1 MRKFTHVVIAGL
13 AVLSALAVQADKWT
27 DPVTGY
33 TWTYRINGGTAEIY
47 KGHISAAISPSPTGA
62 VTIPST
68 LGGKHVT
75 SIGDCAFYRCSGLT
89 SVTIPDGV
97 TNINSN
103 AFYDCNGLK
112 SVMVPHCVLE
122 VRIRNVFPFQYSS
135 LTNVSYSSVVTNIGD
150 SAFSGC
156 SGLKSVTIPVGVTSI
171 GDSAFSGCSGLTE
184 VTIPVGVTSMGDSA
198 FSGCSGLKSV
208 TIPDSVMSIG
218 HDAFRGCSGLTGV
231 TIPVGV
237 TSIRDSA
244 FYNCSGL
251 KSVTIPAGVT
261 NIGVSAF
268 YDCIGLK
275 SVTIPASVTSIGW
288 DAFHG
293 CIGLTDVTIPD
304 GVTNIEPYAFTWCSS
319 LTRVSIPTSVTN
331 LEGTVFYGCSRLTN
345 VTIPQC
351 ICANPL
357 SNVFSSSYTNI
368 TTITIQPGVT
378 RIGSS
383 AFSDCSRLKS
393 VTIPDSVMSIG
404 SSAFSNCDNSLY
416 DTKTVPGVRLV
427 DGWVIG
433 IQGSQASISGALHL
447 TGVRGIAG
455 NAFWLCKNLTSVTM
469 QDGIKT
475 IGASA
480 FYKCTK
486 LSSVSIPDS
495 MLNIEREAF
504 EECNS
509 ALFDTKTI
517 SGVNLVD
524 GWVVGA
530 TESLP
535 GELDLSGVR
544 GIGQYAFSDCNGLT
558 DVTIGNGVAGI
569 GSYAFKNCACLM
581 NVTILDGVAYVGDEM
596 FFGCASLAC
605 ISIPASVTKGNVV
618 LDGSR
623 NLGMLKL
630 GYDGYGANTPVKL
643 YVDDELLLSSTGA
656 DVYEWRP
663 RLAGVHVLRRVT
675 GPNELIVS
683 VNSTNLLEFARDPE
697 PNPPGAVDTTIS
709 LAQTSKTFASAKRSA
724 NTFALTS
731 TTGSGTWTASA
742 SDDWISL
749 SKTSGAVTEKVSYI
763 VEANTSAQARM
774 GYVYVSG
781 HVHTVIQPGTGVSI
795 SSDSIV
801 VDHRGIEQEIV
812 IDTTADGASWYA
824 RPEAPWISVWPTS
837 GNGDDSVAVQVAP
850 FYEVATR
857 TGSATIAGETVT
869 ITQRGR
875 DMQLMTY
882 TTNVTAAAQFATLA
896 VAALPDVPW
905 SVVSGAS
912 WITVSYAGSGLGS
925 STIDL
930 ALAANTS
937 YLSRTGMVVI
947 GTETFTVT
955 QAGTTAL
962 SFEIAASSVSVQA
975 TATAAKTIKITATPD
990 LPWTIT
996 SNRDWLAPISNYRTG
1011 AGTKTVAYSVAAN
1024 PTLASRTGVLTFA
1037 PAAES
1042 GLPSRTLTVTQTAAV
1057 SSIAPESASVSAA
1070 ATTVS
1075 VEVTV
1080 DAVVGWTVSSGSG
1093 WVTFEGS
1100 GSRTGPGTVVL
1111 HVGENTSLAAR
1122 DGSVTIAGHEFPV
1135 HQAGGTIGISA
1146 TSNSVSSAG
1155 GNLYI
1160 GVTGS
1165 ANLNWSIQNATDWVT
1180 VEGDVSR
1187 TGPATLVIRVAANT
1201 GTEARSCEIMIGGQ
1215 KLTIEQ
1221 AAAGTSVEE
1230 DVLVYG
1236 ADTDIGGFHV
1246 KAPDYLT
1253 WRTETEA
1260 DDWIILFSEE
1270 ESTGSADVEY
1280 IVDEIDASCSRI
1292 GVLWVG
1298 STPVYICQS
1307 SFTTSLSASGREVS
1321 RLSGNGQVSV
1331 TVGSGNQ
1338 WCAVSTVPWIT
1349 LMNSQG
1355 TGNGVVQFTYDDN
1368 TTGAERTGRIIIAD
1382 QVFTLTQTAADPS
1395 VPRWTITYQNTKGAA
1410 NPNPN
1415 KYDEGSEVSFL
1426 ALANVNGYTFAG
1438 WTPSAISASD
1448 KGNKTITASWTP
1460 NVYSIAFDANGGES
1474 AMDSLPM
1481 VYEVPAQLPQNA
1493 FSRTGY
1499 EFAGW
1504 ATSAQGNVA
1513 YADRATVSNLAV
1525 VANATVTLYAKW
1537 TPISYSINYANTKGA
1552 ANSNP
1557 ATYTIED
1564 EIVFAPL
1571 PNVGNY
1577 EFLGWS
1583 PASLLP
1589 GGTGETTVTAQW
1601 RLKQEFS
1608 LDELLNELGVATMTK
1623 GGNANWYS
1631 QTSVHHN
1638 DSSAWRSGSIG
1649 HSQSTWMEIS
1659 VRGATSVSFW
1669 WKVSSESG
1677 DDKLSWTLDG
1687 TQQEVIS
1694 GEQAWAH
1701 ITKSLTS
1708 EAHTIRFTY
1717 AKDGSATGG
1726 DDCGWVGDV
1735 LFECQCP
1742 ETVSLTFDL
1751 DGKGTRMGGGELAQ
1765 TLPFGGTPTA
1775 PTVQADFGWQ
1785 FDGWSLTERY
1795 YSDATITATYTAIPY
1810 ATVDASVTGGTAI
1823 RVNAEWVATELDQR
1837 FGAGRKEAFVAKFGS
1852 DLASAL
1858 TKKTGK
1864 VDGSG
1869 NELAVWHDY
1878 VAGTDPTDINS
1889 TFKAKIEIRDGVPVI
1904 EWEPNLNEGGEVR
1917 AYAVYGKAGLKD
1929 GWHSPTNA
1937 LDRFFKVDV
1946 AMPPT
1951 RTVTFNV
1958 GGGSAIE
1965 TVDIRVGQP
1974 IGTLPTPTWQGYD
1987 FLGWFT
1993 EAEGGAAITPETI
2006 VTEDLTIYA
2015 HWERN
2020 VAVDLVHR
2028 WSFNGDLTDSAGG
2041 QTATTV
2047 GGVTTDGSVYSTPG
2061 GFSGSAY
2068 IDLGNWI
2075 VPTNGSPVTIEMWV
2089 RQNASVSYGRIY
2101 CWGAMPTEGDFSGS
2115 NENAP
2120 EWLQMRWDGVSTG
2133 WDSEV
2138 TLKSYS
2144 VGVEYHVATVIEPLG
2159 NGTWNVTFYQQE
2171 ASTGAT
2177 LSSGSVTTKSGWNLQ
2192 NWRQTDMVLGQTLT
2206 TWDYCAKNSYNELR
2220 IWRKAMTESEL
2231 TASAIAG
2238 PDADL

>member
-1 MRKFTHVVIAGL
+1 MRKFTHILIAGF
-13 AVLSALAVQADKWT
+13 AVLSAFAVHADTWT
-27 DPVTGY
+27 DPNTGY
-33 TWTYRINGGTAEIY
+33 TWTYRIIYGGEYGSEAEIY
-47 KGHISAAISPSPTGA
+47 NNGSAAISPSPTGT

-68 LGGKHVT
+68 LGGKPVT
-75 SIGDCAFYRCSGLT
+75 SIGDSAFYRCLSLT

-97 TNINSN
+97 TSIGNY
-103 AFYDCNGLK
+103 AFCR
-112 SVMVPHCVLE
+112 C
-122 VRIRNVFPFQYSS
+122 SS
-135 LTNVSYSSVVTNIGD
+135 LTSVAIPDGVTSIGSY
-150 SAFSGC
+150 AFFNCRS
-156 SGLKSVTIPVGVTSI
+156 LTSVTMPYNSVTSIRNSTFELCDDLSEIIINISDIDAWDIGAWCTNSINSCLQGTKRFFVDGVEVVEVEIPDGVTSI
-171 GDSAFSGCSGLTE
+171 GDSAFSGCSGLT
-184 VTIPVGVTSMGDSA
+184 
-198 FSGCSGLKSV
+198 SV
-208 TIPDSVMSIG
+208 TIPDSVTNIG
-218 HDAFRGCSGLTGV
+218 SAAFISCSSLT
-231 TIPVGV
+231 
-237 TSIRDSA
+237 
-244 FYNCSGL
+244 
-251 KSVTIPAGVT
+251 SVTMSDGVT
-261 NIGVSAF
+261 NIGSYAF
-268 YDCIGLK
+268 FNCRSL
-275 SVTIPASVTSIGW
+275 TS
-288 DAFHG
+288 
-293 CIGLTDVTIPD
+293 VTIPD
-304 GVTNIEPYAFTWCSS
+304 GVTSIGDQAF
-319 LTRVSIPTSVTN
+319 RD
-331 LEGTVFYGCSRLTN
+331 
-345 VTIPQC
+345 C
-351 ICANPL
+351 ICL
-357 SNVFSSSYTNI
+357 T
-368 TTITIQPGVT
+368 
-378 RIGSS
+378 
-383 AFSDCSRLKS
+383 S
-393 VTIPDSVMSIG
+393 VTIPDGVTSIG
-404 SSAFSNCDNSLY
+404 SYVFSGCSGIKEVAVPQFVCDKTSLLS
-416 DTKTVPGVRLV
+416 DSKTKIENV
-427 DGWVIG
+427 VIR
-433 IQGSQASISGALHL
+433 S
-447 TGVRGIAG
+447 
-455 NAFWLCKNLTSVTM
+455 SVT
-469 QDGIKT
+469 
-475 IGASA
+475 
-480 FYKCTK
+480 
-486 LSSVSIPDS
+486 
-495 MLNIEREAF
+495 NIVE
-504 EECNS
+504 
-509 ALFDTKTI
+509 
-517 SGVNLVD
+517 
-524 GWVVGA
+524 
-530 TESLP
+530 
-535 GELDLSGVR
+535 
-544 GIGQYAFSDCNGLT
+544 YAFGGFTSLKRVSLVSSDAEGTLNLQ
-558 DVTIGNGVAGI
+558 D
-569 GSYAFKNCACLM
+569 
-581 NVTILDGVAYVGDEM
+581 
-596 FFGCASLAC
+596 
-605 ISIPASVTKGNVV
+605 
-618 LDGSR
+618 SR
-623 NLGMLKL
+623 NLGTLMIS
-630 GYDGYGANTPVKL
+630 YETHDGIVPTRL
-643 YVDDELLLSSTGA
+643 YVDGELLLSSNGSGTW
-656 DVYEWRP
+656 EWNP
-663 RLAGVHVLRRVT
+663 RTSGVHVLRRVS
-675 GPNELIVS
+675 GSHELTIN
-683 VNSTNLLEFARDPE
+683 VNSTNVLEFVCDPE
-697 PNPPGAVDTTIS
+697 PNPPGAVDATIS
-709 LAQTSKTFASAKRSA
+709 LAQTSKTFTSAKRSP
-724 NTFALTS
+724 NTFGLTS

-749 SKTSGAVTEKVSYI
+749 TKTSGAVTEKVSYI
-763 VEANTSAQARM
+763 VEANTSAQART

-781 HVHTVIQPGTGVSI
+781 HVHTVVQPGTGVSI

-812 IDTTADGASWYA
+812 VDTTADGASWYA
-824 RPEAPWISVWPTS
+824 RPEDPWISVWPTS

-857 TGSATIAGETVT
+857 TGSATIAGETIT

-882 TTNVTAAAQFATLA
+882 TTNVTAAAQSATLA
-896 VAALPDVPW
+896 VAALPDVSW
-905 SVVSGAS
+905 SVVSDAS

-925 STIDL
+925 STINL
-930 ALAANTS
+930 AFAANTS
-937 YLSRTGMVVI
+937 YLSRTGTVAI

-962 SFEIAASSVSVQA
+962 SFEIAAYSASVPA
-975 TATAAKTIKITATPD
+975 TATSAKTIKITATPD

-996 SNRDWLAPISNYRTG
+996 SNCDWLAPISNYRTG

-1024 PTLASRTGVLTFA
+1024 PTLASRTGRLTFA
-1037 PAAES
+1037 PAVES
-1042 GLPSRTLTVTQTAAV
+1042 RLPSRTLTVTQSAAA
-1057 SSIAPESASVSAA
+1057 SSITPGTVSVSAA
-1070 ATTVS
+1070 ATTVP
-1075 VEVTV
+1075 VRVTV
-1080 DAVVGWTVSSGSG
+1080 DAGVGWTVSSVSS

-1100 GSRTGPGTVVL
+1100 GSRTGSGIVVL
-1111 HVGENTSLAAR
+1111 HVGENTSLASR
-1122 DGSVTIAGHEFPV
+1122 DGSVTIAGHVFSV

-1146 TSNSVSSAG
+1146 TNNSVGSAG

-1160 GVTGS
+1160 DVTGS
-1165 ANLNWSIQNATDWVT
+1165 PNLNWSIQNAADWVT

-1187 TGPATLVIRVAANT
+1187 TGPATLVIHVAANT

-1215 KLTIEQ
+1215 KMTIEQ

-1246 KAPDYLT
+1246 EAPDYLT
-1253 WRTETEA
+1253 WRTGTVA

-1270 ESTGSADVEY
+1270 EATGSAEVEY
-1280 IVDEIDASCSRI
+1280 IVDEIDAGCSRI

-1321 RLSGNGQVSV
+1321 RLSGSGQVSV

-1368 TTGAERTGRIIIAD
+1368 TTGAERIGRIIIAD
-1382 QVFTLTQTAADPS
+1382 QVFTLTQTDADPS
-1395 VPRWTITYQNTKGAA
+1395 VPRWTITYRNTKGAA

-1426 ALANVNGYTFAG
+1426 ALANVSGYTFAG
-1438 WTPSAISASD
+1438 WTPSAILASD

-1460 NVYSIAFDANGGES
+1460 NVYSIAFDANGGEP

-1481 VYEVPAQLPQNA
+1481 VYDVPAQLPQNA

-1513 YADRATVSNLAV
+1513 YADRATVSNLTV
-1525 VANATVTLYAKW
+1525 VANATVTLHAKW
-1537 TPISYSINYANTKGA
+1537 TPISYAIDYANTKGA
-1552 ANSNP
+1552 VNPNP

-1564 EIVFAPL
+1564 EIVFEPL
-1571 PNVGNY
+1571 PNVPNY

-1583 PASLLP
+1583 PASLPL
-1589 GGTGETTVTAQW
+1589 GGTGATTVTAQW

-1608 LDELLNELGVATMTK
+1608 LDELINEMGVATMTK
-1623 GGNANWYS
+1623 GGDANWYS
-1631 QTSVHHN
+1631 QSSVHHN

-1649 HSQSTWMEIS
+1649 DNQSTWMEIS
-1659 VRGATSVSFW
+1659 VSGATSVSFW

-1677 DDKLSWTLDG
+1677 YDMLSWTLDG

-1694 GEQAWAH
+1694 GEQDWAH
-1701 ITKSLTS
+1701 VTKALTS
-1708 EAHTIRFTY
+1708 GAHTIRFTY
-1717 AKDGSATGG
+1717 AKDGSATNG

-1735 LFECQCP
+1735 LFECQYP

-1751 DGKGTRMGGGELAQ
+1751 AGKGTRTGGGELVQ
-1765 TLPFGGTPTA
+1765 TVPFGGTPTP
-1775 PTVQADFGWQ
+1775 PTVRPDFGWQ
-1785 FDGWSLTERY
+1785 FDGWSLAERY

-1810 ATVDASVTGGTAI
+1810 ATVDASVTGGTDI

-1869 NELAVWHDY
+1869 DELAVWHDY

-1917 AYAVYGKAGLKD
+1917 AYTVYGKAGLKD

-1958 GGGSAIE
+1958 GGGSSIE

-1993 EAEGGAAITPETI
+1993 EAEGGTAITPETI
-2006 VTEDLTIYA
+2006 VTDDLTIYA

-2020 VAVDLVHR
+2020 VAADLVHR
-2028 WSFNGDLTDSAGG
+2028 WSFNGNLTDSVGG
-2041 QTATTV
+2041 QTATKV
-2047 GGVTTDGSVYSTPG
+2047 GNVTTDGNVYTTPG
-2061 GFSGSAY
+2061 GSSGSAY

-2089 RQNASVSYGRIY
+2089 RQDARLAYGRIY
-2101 CWGAMPTEGDFSGS
+2101 CWGAMPTEGQFS
-2115 NENAP
+2115 NAYYGQNANAS
-2120 EWLQMRWDGVSTG
+2120 EWLQMRWDGQSDAWASTTQLN
-2133 WDSEV
+2133 SF
-2138 TLKSYS
+2138 S
-2144 VGVEYHVATVIEPLG
+2144 VGVEYHVATIIEPLG
-2159 NGTWNVTFYQQE
+2159 NGTWKVTFYQQD

-2177 LSSGSVTTKSGWNLQ
+2177 LSSGSVTKSGWNLR

-2206 TWDYCAKNSYNELR
+2206 SWDSCSKNSYNELR
-2220 IWRKAMTESEL
+2220 IWKKAMTEVEL